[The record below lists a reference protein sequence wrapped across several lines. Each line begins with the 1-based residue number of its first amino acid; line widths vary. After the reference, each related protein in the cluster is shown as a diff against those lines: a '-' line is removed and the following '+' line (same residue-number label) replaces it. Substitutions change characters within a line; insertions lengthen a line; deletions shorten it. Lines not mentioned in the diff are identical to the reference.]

1 MKYNVRYDDEII
13 TTNTQNVDPKG
24 ATSVTFENYG
34 DEDIIINKSIR
45 LLKGNSLVFDN
56 YPNET
61 IISQFKIQFS
71 GLGVNPQCL
80 IIRKFVNP

>member
-13 TTNTQNVDPKG
+13 NVNTQNVDPKG
-24 ATSVTFENYG
+24 ATSV
-34 DEDIIINKSIR
+34 R

-61 IISQFKIQFS
+61 IVSQFKIQFS